1 MRKKGSSVKGTIVE
15 NSFELFGEPY
25 RKRTTGKM
33 RHYVC
38 HECGN
43 SRYGQVRYYSQKN
56 MTNAICPK
64 CFNEM
69 CSNVLRKTEPD
80 NNLRQ
85 GSTIYL
91 WQDNHKCKATSRI
104 LKKSNY
110 MLDLGSFGT
119 PVISMYRC
127 SGCGK
132 KFMPQDTYDKNTIVD
147 QYYVVVSA
155 NGEILNDRFADS
167 FAVNRQEKKIP
178 VKVKKPQTIV
188 RKKPFN
194 NKVIETT
201 GFLTRTT
208 IKRCS
213 AENHTIEDIKVVVRV
228 LNREYE
234 VTSEIVPA
242 VYCRTC
248 NKYYLLESDY
258 KSLLKKGII
267 LCNVVEES
275 YWTSPSKKGFYITN
289 NESLLH
295 KMGYNV
301 SANSN
306 MYKNERRAIL
316 KAAIECKLMT
326 KAEVLSHLDYLIA
339 RSRKR
344 DNLADAVE
352 KWEGDRQYVQD
363 LTTDKNT
370 GVYNPKVIVHRVL
383 K

>member
-1 MRKKGSSVKGTIVE
+1 MKKKESSVKGTTVE
-15 NSFELFGEPY
+15 DSVKLFGEPY
-25 RKRTTGKM
+25 RIRTTGKM
-33 RHYVC
+33 RRFFC

-69 CSNVLRKTEPD
+69 CSNALSKTEPD

-104 LKKSNY
+104 LKKRNY
-110 MLDLGSFGT
+110 MLALGSFGT

-132 KFMPQDTYDKNTIVD
+132 KIMPQDTYDKNTIVD
-147 QYYVVVSA
+147 RYYVVVSA

-167 FAVNRQEKKIP
+167 FAVNRQEKIIP
-178 VKVKKPQTIV
+178 VKAKKPQTIV
-188 RKKPFN
+188 RKKPSN

-213 AENHTIEDIKVVVRV
+213 AENHTIEDIQVVVRV
-228 LNREYE
+228 LDREYKI
-234 VTSEIVPA
+234 TSEMVPA
-242 VYCRTC
+242 IYCRTC

-258 KSLLKKGII
+258 KSLELREDREKLRAGFNDAANEVRKYFNSALNNYLNQNYRARIEEIDNQVAEIRSLRKNKSEACKK
-267 LCNVVEES
+267 LELAQDECRRL
-275 YWTSPSKKGFYITN
+275 IT
-289 NESLLH
+289 EIH
-295 KMGYNV
+295 
-301 SANSN
+301 
-306 MYKNERRAIL
+306 R
-316 KAAIECKLMT
+316 
-326 KAEVLSHLDYLIA
+326 DY
-339 RSRKR
+339 
-344 DNLADAVE
+344 
-352 KWEGDRQYVQD
+352 
-363 LTTDKNT
+363 DKT
-370 GVYNPKVIVHRVL
+370 
-383 K
+383 